1 MTTDNMQMYVVVPV
15 KFTQA
20 QLLST
25 TASDVEAAYNPAAT
39 YATGVKVKLDSTGR
53 LYSSLQDGNTGNAPA
68 TSPLWWADIGP
79 TNRLAMFDNMLSTQ
93 TTATSAL
100 TVELSPGQLVTN
112 LAVMRLEGSS
122 VKLSCFSGAAK
133 VYEKTIQLEVTP
145 INSWY
150 DYYFKPKETSTVA
163 IFDNLPLYLNLTHKI
178 EVVGPGTV
186 ACGNCVYGLRQDLGD
201 LSYDASAQVID
212 YSKKTT
218 DEFGVTEF
226 VKRDY
231 ADEFSGQLEV
241 YNAQVGG
248 VKRILRSIVST
259 PTLFVGTSDERFS
272 ELFVSFG
279 WLRNHRVAVKYDDY
293 SILDIEIGALV

>member
-79 TNRLAMFDNMLSTQ
+79 TNRLAMFDNMISTQ
-93 TTATSAL
+93 TVATSSL

-122 VKLSCFSGAAK
+122 VKLSCFSGATK

-145 INSWY
+145 ISSWY

-163 IFDNLPLYLNLTHKI
+163 IFDNLPLYLNLTHKLEI
-178 EVVGPGTV
+178 VGPGLV